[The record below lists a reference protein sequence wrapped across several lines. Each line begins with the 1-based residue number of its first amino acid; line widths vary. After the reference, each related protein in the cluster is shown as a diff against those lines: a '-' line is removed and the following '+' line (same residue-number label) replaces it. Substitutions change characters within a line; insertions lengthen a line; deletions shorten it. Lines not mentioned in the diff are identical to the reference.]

1 MTEATR
7 SKRPIL
13 IVVIAVALVALL
25 LATRGFG
32 LWKARDEGLTLHG
45 NVDIRQVD
53 LGFRVGGRIADIPVE
68 EGTRVTAG
76 TTLASLDTRPLQDRV
91 AAANAQ
97 IALADAELARRRN
110 GSRPQEI
117 AQARATLAQQEA
129 NLARARADFDRRG
142 PLAASGAVSQALLD
156 QTVAALRAAEAQV
169 EAARQG
175 LSLQQTGS
183 RTEDIDAAT
192 AQRENARALLASA
205 ETDLHDAV
213 LRAPSDGTLLTRA
226 REPGAIVQP
235 GETVF
240 QLSIDDPVRV
250 RAYVPEPQLA
260 RIAPGTAVVV
270 TADGN
275 PKTYRGTV
283 GFISPT
289 AEFTPKTVETESLRS
304 DLVYRLRIIVTEAD
318 GALRQ
323 GQPVTVSLAAA
334 AD

>member
-1 MTEATR
+1 MTETA
-7 SKRPIL
+7 SPKRRIVV
-13 IVVIAVALVALL
+13 VVIAVAVVALAF
-25 LATRGFG
+25 ATRGFG
-32 LWKARDEGLTLHG
+32 LWNAREDGLTFHG

-53 LGFRVGGRIADIPVE
+53 LGFRVAGRIAEIPVE
-68 EGTRVTAG
+68 EGARVTAG
-76 TTLASLDTRPLQDRV
+76 TTLASLDMRPLQDRV
-91 AAANAQ
+91 AAAKAQ
-97 IALADAELARRRN
+97 IALAEAELARRRN

-117 AQARATLAQQEA
+117 AQARANLAQQEA

-142 PLAASGAVSQALLD
+142 PLAASGAVSQALFD

-175 LSLQQTGS
+175 LSLQQSGS
-183 RTEDIDAAT
+183 RVEDIDAAL

-213 LRAPSDGTLLTRA
+213 LRAPSDGTLLIRA

-250 RAYVPEPQLA
+250 RAYVAEPQLA
-260 RIAPGTAVVV
+260 RIAPGAAVIV

-275 PKTYRGTV
+275 PKQYRGTV

-289 AEFTPKTVETESLRS
+289 AEFTPKTVETESLRN
-304 DLVYRLRIIVTEAD
+304 DLVYRLRILVTEAD

-323 GQPVTVSLAAA
+323 GQPVTVTLAAA
-334 AD
+334 AE

>member
-1 MTEATR
+1 MA
-7 SKRPIL
+7 IGA
-13 IVVIAVALVALL
+13 VVVAVLVVA

-32 LWKARDEGLTLHG
+32 LWRSADEDLTFHG

-53 LGFRVGGRIADIPVE
+53 LGFRVGGRIAEIPVE

-76 TTLASLDTRPLQDRV
+76 TTLATLDTRPLQDRL

-97 IALADAELARRRN
+97 IALAEADLARRRN

-117 AQARATLAQQEA
+117 AQARAVLAQQEA

-142 PLAASGAVSQALLD
+142 PLAASGAVSQALFD

-169 EAARQG
+169 EAARQA
-175 LSLQQTGS
+175 LSLQQSGS
-183 RTEDIDAAT
+183 RSEDVDAAA
-192 AQRENARALLASA
+192 AQLENARALRAAA
-205 ETDLHDAV
+205 ETDLDDAV
-213 LRAPSDGTLLTRA
+213 LRAPSDGTLLMRA

-250 RAYVPEPQLA
+250 RAWVGEPQLA
-260 RIAPGTAVVV
+260 RVAPGTAVIV
-270 TADGN
+270 TTDGN
-275 PKTYRGTV
+275 PKRYRGTV
-283 GFISPT
+283 GFISPS

-304 DLVYRLRIIVTEAD
+304 DLVYRLRIIVTDGD

-323 GQPVTVSLAAA
+323 GQPVTVTLASAS
-334 AD
+334 

>member
-1 MTEATR
+1 MSITTGA
-7 SKRPIL
+7 KRRLAIGL
-13 IVVIAVALVALL
+13 VGAAVLVAALV
-25 LATRGFG
+25 THGFG
-32 LWKARDEGLTLHG
+32 LGGSGGSSLTFHG

-53 LGFRVGGRIADIPVE
+53 LAFRVGGRVAEIPVE

-76 TTLASLDTRPLQDRV
+76 TTLAVLDTRPLQDRL
-91 AAANAQ
+91 AAATAQ
-97 IALADAELARRRN
+97 LALAEADLAKRRN

-117 AQARATLAQQEA
+117 AQARAALAQQEA
-129 NLARARADFDRRG
+129 NLARARADYDRRG
-142 PLAASGAVSQALLD
+142 PLAASGAVSQAVLD

-169 EAARQG
+169 EAARQA

-183 RTEDIDAAT
+183 RREDIDAAT
-192 AQRENARALLASA
+192 AQLENARALRAGA
-205 ETDLHDAV
+205 ETDLNDAV

-240 QLSIDDPVRV
+240 QLSIDQPVRV
-250 RAYVPEPQLA
+250 RAWVAEPQLA
-260 RIAPGTAVVV
+260 RVAPGTAVVV

-275 PKTYRGTV
+275 PKQYRGSV

-304 DLVYRLRIIVTEAD
+304 DLVYRLRIIVADGD

-323 GQPVTVSLAAA
+323 GQPVTVTLAAA
-334 AD
+334 SP